1 MKKIGI
7 LIERERAFSRELC
20 RGIIQYAQDCKDWT
34 LTMLDFESLINQAA
48 LEKFDGFIIRA
59 INKRIVKSFAASQK
73 PVIDL
78 FEEMTSS
85 PFVRVMQNPTKISQ
99 MAVRH
104 FIQHHFSTFGFFG
117 HEGVIYSD
125 LRREAFVECLRLHHK
140 ECFIYQTPQSAV
152 RNFERD
158 VMIREKYSV
167 NQEKRTIINF
177 IKRIPKPIAV
187 FCSNDLRAH
196 QLISVCREIGV
207 NVPSEISVLG
217 VDNDEMLCAFSSPSI
232 SSVDPNAYGM
242 GFKAAQLLAEM
253 MNGKEVKRI
262 IRIMPSQ
269 LISRASSETFSLDSR
284 QSWISDAL
292 VFINSN
298 VSKRLSA
305 SDVYRH
311 VNKSHTVVDNAF
323 RETLG
328 SSVSKEIQAARLRE
342 AHRLVTTTT
351 LPFSTVSNLSGFASV
366 QYFTRSFTTAYGKSP
381 TSVREKAR
389 RLK

>member
-78 FEEMTSS
+78 FEEMISS

-104 FIQHHFSTFGFFG
+104 FMQHHFSTFGFFG

-140 ECFIYQTPQSAV
+140 KCFIYQTPQSAV

-167 NQEKRTIINF
+167 NQEKRAIINF
-177 IKRIPKPIAV
+177 IKRIPKPIAR
-187 FCSNDLRAH
+187 SN
-196 QLISVCREIGV
+196 IK
-207 NVPSEISVLG
+207 N
-217 VDNDEMLCAFSSPSI
+217 
-232 SSVDPNAYGM
+232 
-242 GFKAAQLLAEM
+242 
-253 MNGKEVKRI
+253 
-262 IRIMPSQ
+262 
-269 LISRASSETFSLDSR
+269 SRSL
-284 QSWISDAL
+284 
-292 VFINSN
+292 
-298 VSKRLSA
+298 
-305 SDVYRH
+305 
-311 VNKSHTVVDNAF
+311 
-323 RETLG
+323 
-328 SSVSKEIQAARLRE
+328 
-342 AHRLVTTTT
+342 
-351 LPFSTVSNLSGFASV
+351 P
-366 QYFTRSFTTAYGKSP
+366 
-381 TSVREKAR
+381 
-389 RLK
+389 

>member
-1 MKKIGI
+1 
-7 LIERERAFSRELC
+7 
-20 RGIIQYAQDCKDWT
+20 
-34 LTMLDFESLINQAA
+34 
-48 LEKFDGFIIRA
+48 
-59 INKRIVKSFAASQK
+59 
-73 PVIDL
+73 
-78 FEEMTSS
+78 
-85 PFVRVMQNPTKISQ
+85 
-99 MAVRH
+99 
-104 FIQHHFSTFGFFG
+104 
-117 HEGVIYSD
+117 
-125 LRREAFVECLRLHHK
+125 
-140 ECFIYQTPQSAV
+140 
-152 RNFERD
+152 
-158 VMIREKYSV
+158 
-167 NQEKRTIINF
+167 
-177 IKRIPKPIAV
+177 
-187 FCSNDLRAH
+187 
-196 QLISVCREIGV
+196 
-207 NVPSEISVLG
+207 
-217 VDNDEMLCAFSSPSI
+217 
-232 SSVDPNAYGM
+232 M

-253 MNGKEVKRI
+253 MNGKEVKRV

-298 VSKRLSA
+298 VNKRLSA

>member
-20 RGIIQYAQDCKDWT
+20 RGIIQYAQDYKDWT
-34 LTMLDFESLINQAA
+34 LTMLDFESLMNQSA

-59 INKRIVKSFAASQK
+59 INKKIVKTFAATKK
-73 PVIDL
+73 PVVDL

-85 PFVRVMQNPTKISQ
+85 PFARVMQNPTKISQ
-99 MAVRH
+99 LAVRH
-104 FIQHHFSTFGFFG
+104 FIQHHFSTFAFFG
-117 HEGVIYSD
+117 HEGVLYSD
-125 LRREAFVECLRLHHK
+125 LRRDAFVECLRLHRK
-140 ECFIYQTPQSAV
+140 KCFIYQTPKSAI

-167 NQEKRTIINF
+167 SQEKRSIVSF

-196 QLISVCREIGV
+196 QLISVCRETGV
-207 NVPSEISVLG
+207 DVPSEVSVLG

-232 SSVDPNAYGM
+232 SSIDPNAHGM
-242 GFKAAQLLAEM
+242 GLKAAQMLAEM
-253 MNGKEVKRI
+253 MDGKQVKPVV
-262 IRIMPSQ
+262 RIMPTQ
-269 LISRASSETFSLDSR
+269 LVTRVSSETFSIESHP
-284 QSWISDAL
+284 SWMSDAL
-292 VFINSN
+292 VFINTN

-311 VNKSHTVVDNAF
+311 VNRSHTVVDNAF

-328 SSVSKEIQAARLRE
+328 TTVSKEIQEARLRE
-342 AHRLVTTTT
+342 AHRLVTTTA
-351 LPFSTVSNLSGFASV
+351 LPFTSVSNLSGFASV
-366 QYFTRSFTTAYGKSP
+366 QYFTRSFTTAFGKSP
-381 TSVREKAR
+381 TSAREKAR
-389 RLK
+389 KSK